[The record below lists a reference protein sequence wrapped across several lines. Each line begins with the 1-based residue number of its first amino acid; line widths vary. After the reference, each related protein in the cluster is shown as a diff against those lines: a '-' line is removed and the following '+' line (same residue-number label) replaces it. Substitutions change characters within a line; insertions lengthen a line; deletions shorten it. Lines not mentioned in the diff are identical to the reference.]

1 MREIAV
7 THDSEN
13 VPKDTR
19 EEHEFTKLLKE
30 EIVAH
35 AADVDRSSDGFDKSV
50 NHSSQENEGIIQ
62 RKPGIA
68 QLNTMY
74 DRYIFITHY

>member
-19 EEHEFTKLLKE
+19 EEHEFTKLPKE
-30 EIVAH
+30 TVVH
-35 AADVDRSSDGFDKSV
+35 AADVARSSDGFDKSV
-50 NHSSQENEGIIQ
+50 NHSSQENTPIHMVIYFSQYKMNILHG
-62 RKPGIA
+62 RNMDA
-68 QLNTMY
+68 
-74 DRYIFITHY
+74 

>member
-30 EIVAH
+30 ETVAH
-35 AADVDRSSDGFDKSV
+35 AVDVARSSDGFDKSV
-50 NHSSQENEGIIQ
+50 NHSRQENTPIHMVIYFSQ
-62 RKPGIA
+62 YK
-68 QLNTMY
+68 LNILHGRNR
-74 DRYIFITHY
+74 DA